1 MALVVL
7 AVLVD
12 HQKAEAEVVELEVDQ
27 AEDRAEDREEGQE
40 DHYASLECLEMN
52 HEGYRARPDLYLEAG
67 IDPCRMLPSAEMV
80 KANECVSVGG

>member
-1 MALVVL
+1 MVLAVL

-12 HQKAEAEVVELEVDQ
+12 HRKAEAEVVELEVDQ
-27 AEDRAEDREEGQE
+27 AEDRAEDREGQE

-67 IDPCRMLPSAEMV
+67 IDPCRMLLSAEMV